1 MKLKKFFAGVL
12 AAAMMLTVGATAAF
26 ADNPTADTDEVAT
39 ANLNSFENGK
49 TKFDATTPIYI
60 YKEYQV
66 KNGISPEETFSF
78 DITYEGVVQDDAAHY
93 APSGVTAGNKVGDPK
108 TISFDAISG
117 PKTETGSFNVTL
129 SELGFNNTI
138 TGTGK
143 YLYKITESKGNTAAT
158 EYASKPLYMLVSVT
172 HSVNNQDEILEGYDF
187 YITLGHQWN
196 ADGKTMGD
204 KVSKTKAF
212 ENTYGDG
219 NVFDLKV
226 TKDVKGGFGDLVKDF
241 TFNIVFTDN
250 LTTNNSANN
259 HGAIQIKELNGA
271 TIIASG
277 SDTQLT
283 VQDTLEY
290 GKTYTIKMGDND
302 SIIFGNLPKDVD
314 YSVTEVLDSSDVYN
328 ITVNGETINSGVE
341 HNGKISGSKE
351 NIDTVAYVNT
361 NPDSPD
367 MGVVLDNA
375 PYIAMLAIVAIGGVA
390 LMLNKRRR
398 DEE

>member
-26 ADNPTADTDEVAT
+26 AEGPAGTDEAAT

-49 TKFDATTPIYI
+49 TEFTTSTPIYL

-66 KNGISPEETFSF
+66 VNGISPEETFSF
-78 DITYEGVVQDDAAHY
+78 NINYVGVVQDD
-93 APSGVTAGNKVGDPK
+93 TAQYKPNVSAGKVGDPK
-108 TISFDAISG
+108 TISFNAITG
-117 PKTETGSFNVTL
+117 PKTEANSFSVTL
-129 SELGFNNTI
+129 ADLGFNNTI

-143 YLYKITESKGNTAAT
+143 YLYTITESKGNTAAT
-158 EYASKPLYMLVSVT
+158 SYDSRTLYMLVNVA
-172 HSVNNQDEILEGYDF
+172 HNVDQNGKILDSYTF
-187 YITLGHQWN
+187 YITLGHKWN
-196 ADGKTMGD
+196 ETAKKMEEKADN
-204 KVSKTKAF
+204 TKAF
-212 ENTYGDG
+212 KNTYGDG

-226 TKDVKGGFGDLVKDF
+226 TKEVKGGFGDLTKNF
-241 TFNIVFTDN
+241 TFNITFTDN
-250 LTTNNSANN
+250 LQTNGAANN

-271 TIIASG
+271 TITAQG
-277 SDTQLT
+277 SDVALT
-283 VQDTLEY
+283 VQSELEY
-290 GKTYTIKMGDND
+290 GKAYTIKMGDND

-375 PYIAMLAIVAIGGVA
+375 PYIALLAIVAIGGVA

>member
-204 KVSKTKAF
+204 KVSNTKAF

-271 TIIASG
+271 TITASG

>member
-26 ADNPTADTDEVAT
+26 ADTGADEAATTNP
-39 ANLNSFENGK
+39 NKFENGK
-49 TKFDATTPIYI
+49 TEFTITSPIYL

-66 KNGISPEETFSF
+66 VNGISPEETFSF
-78 DITYEGVVQDDAAHY
+78 DINYVGVVQDDTAHY
-93 APSGVTAGNKVGDPK
+93 KPNATANSKVGDSR
-108 TISFDAISG
+108 TIHFDAIEG
-117 PKTETGSFNVTL
+117 PNKTEADSFSVTL

-143 YLYKITESKGNTAAT
+143 YLYTITENKGNTAAT
-158 EYASKPLYMLVSVT
+158 SYDSRTLYMLVNVA
-172 HSVNNQDEILEGYDF
+172 HNVDQNNKILDGYTF
-187 YITLGHQWN
+187 YITLGHKWN
-196 ADGKTMGD
+196 ETAKKMEEKADN
-204 KVSKTKAF
+204 TKAF
-212 ENTYGDG
+212 KNTYGDG

-226 TKDVKGGFGDLVKDF
+226 TKEVKGGFGDLTKNF
-241 TFNIVFTDN
+241 TFNITFKDN
-250 LTTNNSANN
+250 LQTNGAANN
-259 HGAIQIKELNGA
+259 HGAIQIKELNNA
-271 TIIASG
+271 TITAQG
-277 SDTQLT
+277 NDTQLT
-283 VQDTLEY
+283 AKDTLEY

-302 SIIFGNLPKDVD
+302 SIVFGNLPKDVD
-314 YSVTEVLDSSDVYN
+314 YSVTEVLDSGDAYN
-328 ITVNGETINSGVE
+328 ITVNSETINSGVE
-341 HNGKISGSKE
+341 HTGKISGSKE

>member
-12 AAAMMLTVGATAAF
+12 AAAMMLTVGATVAF
-26 ADNPTADTDEVAT
+26 AETGADEVAT
-39 ANLNSFENGK
+39 ANLNGFENGK
-49 TKFDATTPIYI
+49 TKFDATIPIYI

-172 HSVNNQDEILEGYDF
+172 HRVNNQDEILEGYDF

-204 KVSKTKAF
+204 KVSNTKAF

-271 TIIASG
+271 TITASG

>member
-26 ADNPTADTDEVAT
+26 ATAPAGTDEAAT

-49 TKFDATTPIYI
+49 TEFTTSTPIYL

-66 KNGISPEETFSF
+66 VNGISPEETFSF
-78 DITYEGVVQDDAAHY
+78 NINYVSVVQDDTAHY
-93 APSGVTAGNKVGDPK
+93 KPNVSAGKVGDPK
-108 TISFDAISG
+108 TISFNAITG
-117 PKTETGSFNVTL
+117 PKTEANSFSVTL
-129 SELGFNNTI
+129 ADLGFNNTI

-143 YLYKITESKGNTAAT
+143 YLYTITESKGNTAAT
-158 EYASKPLYMLVSVT
+158 SYDSRTLYMLVNVA
-172 HSVNNQDEILEGYDF
+172 HNVDQNGKILDGYTF
-187 YITLGHQWN
+187 YITLGHKWN
-196 ADGKTMGD
+196 ETAKKMEEKADN
-204 KVSKTKAF
+204 TKAF
-212 ENTYGDG
+212 KNTYGDG

-226 TKDVKGGFGDLVKDF
+226 TKEVKGGFGDLTKNF
-241 TFNIVFTDN
+241 TFNITFTDN
-250 LTTNNSANN
+250 LQTNGAANN

-271 TIIASG
+271 TITAQG
-277 SDTQLT
+277 SDVALT
-283 VQDTLEY
+283 VQSELEY
-290 GKTYTIKMGDND
+290 SKAYTIKMGDND

>member
-204 KVSKTKAF
+204 KVSNTKAF

-271 TIIASG
+271 TITASG

-375 PYIAMLAIVAIGGVA
+375 PYIALLAIVAIGGVA

>member
-39 ANLNSFENGK
+39 ANLTSFVNGK
-49 TKFDATTPIYI
+49 TKFDANTPIYI
-60 YKEYQV
+60 YKEYKV

-78 DITYEGVVQDDAAHY
+78 DITYEGVVQDDAAQY
-93 APSGVTAGNKVGDPK
+93 APSGVTAGNKVGNPK

-196 ADGKTMGD
+196 ADGKTMED
-204 KVSKTKAF
+204 KASNTKAF

-226 TKDVKGGFGDLVKDF
+226 TKEVKGGFGDLTKNF
-241 TFNIVFTDN
+241 TFNITFTDN
-250 LTTNNSANN
+250 LRTNGAANN

-271 TIIASG
+271 TITAQG
-277 SDTQLT
+277 SDDALT
-283 VQDTLEY
+283 VQSKLEY
-290 GKTYTIKMGDND
+290 GKAYTIKMGDKD
-302 SIIFGNLPKDVD
+302 SITFGNLPKGID
-314 YSVTEVLDSSDVYN
+314 YSVTEVLGEGDVYKIEVNDTN
-328 ITVNGETINSGVE
+328 ISNNVAHTD
-341 HNGKISGSKE
+341 KISGSTE
-351 NIDTVAYVNT
+351 SVDTVAYVNT
-361 NPDSPD
+361 NPESPD

>member
-26 ADNPTADTDEVAT
+26 ATEPAGTDEAAT

-78 DITYEGVVQDDAAHY
+78 DITYEGVVQDDAARY

-172 HSVNNQDEILEGYDF
+172 HRVNNQDEILEGYDF

-204 KVSKTKAF
+204 KVSNTKAF

-226 TKDVKGGFGDLVKDF
+226 TKDVKGGFGDLTKNF
-241 TFNIVFTDN
+241 TFNITFTDN
-250 LTTNNSANN
+250 LQTNGAANN
-259 HGAIQIKELNGA
+259 HGAIQIKELNNA
-271 TIIASG
+271 TITAQG
-277 SDTQLT
+277 SDVALT
-283 VQDTLEY
+283 VQSELEY
-290 GKTYTIKMGDND
+290 GKAYTIKMGDND
-302 SIIFGNLPKDVD
+302 SIVFGNLPKGVD
-314 YSVTEVLDSSDVYN
+314 YSVTEVLDNGDVYN

-341 HNGKISGSKE
+341 HTGKISGSTE

>member
-26 ADNPTADTDEVAT
+26 ATAPAGTDEAAT

-49 TKFDATTPIYI
+49 TEFTTSTPIYL

-66 KNGISPEETFSF
+66 VNGISPEETFSF
-78 DITYEGVVQDDAAHY
+78 NINYVGVVQDD
-93 APSGVTAGNKVGDPK
+93 TADYKPNVSAGKVGDPK
-108 TISFDAISG
+108 TISFNAITG
-117 PKTETGSFNVTL
+117 PKTEANSFSVTL
-129 SELGFNNTI
+129 ADLGFNNTI

-143 YLYKITESKGNTAAT
+143 YLYTITESKGNTAAT
-158 EYASKPLYMLVSVT
+158 SYDSRTLYMLVNVA
-172 HSVNNQDEILEGYDF
+172 HNVDQNGKILDGYTF
-187 YITLGHQWN
+187 YITLGHKWN
-196 ADGKTMGD
+196 ETAKKMEEKADN
-204 KVSKTKAF
+204 TKAF
-212 ENTYGDG
+212 KNTYGDS

-226 TKDVKGGFGDLVKDF
+226 TKEVKGGFGDLTKNF
-241 TFNIVFTDN
+241 TFNITFTDN
-250 LTTNNSANN
+250 LQTNGAANN
-259 HGAIQIKELNGA
+259 HGAIQIKELNNA
-271 TIIASG
+271 TITAQG
-277 SDTQLT
+277 SDVALT
-283 VQDTLEY
+283 VQSELEY
-290 GKTYTIKMGDND
+290 GKAYIIKMGDND
-302 SIIFGNLPKDVD
+302 SIVFGNLPKGVD
-314 YSVTEVLDSSDVYN
+314 YSVTEVLDNGDVYN

-341 HNGKISGSKE
+341 HTGKISGSTE

>member
-26 ADNPTADTDEVAT
+26 ATGPAGTDEAAT

-172 HSVNNQDEILEGYDF
+172 HRVNNQDEILEGYDF

-204 KVSKTKAF
+204 KVSNTKAF

-271 TIIASG
+271 TITASG

-302 SIIFGNLPKDVD
+302 SIIFGNLPESID
-314 YSVTEVLDSSDVYN
+314 YAVTEVLDNGDVYN
-328 ITVNGETINSGVE
+328 ITVNTVSIASGTA
-341 HNGKISGSKE
+341 HNGKVSKTAAD
-351 NIDTVAYVNT
+351 NIVAYVNA

>member
-26 ADNPTADTDEVAT
+26 AEGPAGADEAAT

-49 TKFDATTPIYI
+49 TEFTTSTPIYL

-66 KNGISPEETFSF
+66 VNGISPEETFSF
-78 DITYEGVVQDDAAHY
+78 NINYVGVVQDDTAHY
-93 APSGVTAGNKVGDPK
+93 KPNVSAGKVGDPK
-108 TISFDAISG
+108 TISFNAITG
-117 PKTETGSFNVTL
+117 PKTEANSFSVTL
-129 SELGFNNTI
+129 ADLGFNNTI

-143 YLYKITESKGNTAAT
+143 YLYTITESKGNTAAT
-158 EYASKPLYMLVSVT
+158 SYDSRTLYMLVNVA
-172 HSVNNQDEILEGYDF
+172 HNVDQNGKILDGYTF
-187 YITLGHQWN
+187 YITLGHKWN
-196 ADGKTMGD
+196 ETAKKMEEKADN
-204 KVSKTKAF
+204 TKAF
-212 ENTYGDG
+212 KNTYGDG

-226 TKDVKGGFGDLVKDF
+226 TKEVKGGFGDLTKNF
-241 TFNIVFTDN
+241 TFNITFTDN
-250 LTTNNSANN
+250 LQTNGAANN

-271 TIIASG
+271 TITAQG
-277 SDTQLT
+277 SDVALT
-283 VQDTLEY
+283 VQSELEY
-290 GKTYTIKMGDND
+290 GKAYTIKMGDND

-367 MGVVLDNA
+367 MGVILDNA
-375 PYIAMLAIVAIGGVA
+375 PYIALLAIVAIGGVA